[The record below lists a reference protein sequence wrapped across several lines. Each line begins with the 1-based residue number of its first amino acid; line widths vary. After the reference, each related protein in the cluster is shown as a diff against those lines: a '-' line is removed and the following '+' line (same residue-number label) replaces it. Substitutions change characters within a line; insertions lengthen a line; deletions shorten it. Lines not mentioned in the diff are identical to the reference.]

1 MCHFVPP
8 SLSDVPLSHYE
19 YVQECRKFD
28 RDVKLI
34 MLLENEV
41 DCSLARTVSNNKG
54 AVIFCSIGGLGVI
67 NFWKKY
73 KGVIKLLMTKIE
85 GVIR

>member
-1 MCHFVPP
+1 MCTNL
-8 SLSDVPLSHYE
+8 SLLSDVPLSHYE

-41 DCSLARTVSNNKG
+41 DCSLARTVSNPQQKHELKG
-54 AVIFCSIGGLGVI
+54 RV
-67 NFWKKY
+67 
-73 KGVIKLLMTKIE
+73 T
-85 GVIR
+85 